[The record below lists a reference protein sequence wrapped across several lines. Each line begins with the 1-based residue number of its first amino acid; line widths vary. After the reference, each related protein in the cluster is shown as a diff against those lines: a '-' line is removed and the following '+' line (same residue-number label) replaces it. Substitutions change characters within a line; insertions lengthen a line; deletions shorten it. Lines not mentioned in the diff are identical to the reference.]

1 MKAVS
6 WFREE
11 KNNHLLFV
19 IKWSVFVKHKSSFHQ
34 KMLCAKFGWNRPN
47 GWNWPSGSW
56 EEDENANSLQTEGQQ
71 AIIKN
76 LRLHL
81 RWAKKGVGM
90 ETNQQILSPFPY
102 PVLTPMWLTMHL
114 QLLKFFSRNT
124 GSNWTKLYHDCA

>member
-1 MKAVS
+1 MVCICKTLS
-6 WFREE
+6 P
-11 KNNHLLFV
+11 
-19 IKWSVFVKHKSSFHQ
+19 FHQ

-81 RWAKKGVGM
+81 RWAKKGGGM
-90 ETNQQILSPFPY
+90 ETNQQLLSPCPY
-102 PVLTPMWLTMHL
+102 PVLKPMWLTMHL
-114 QLLKFFSRNT
+114 QLLNFSLETLGQIEPNFIMAVIRLGNVFQMR
-124 GSNWTKLYHDCA
+124 AVAAF